1 MVDKIESL
9 VERYDPLAALR
20 VALVLAALGGGLV
33 LAGQCAGC
41 GATPRDHHARLNA
54 MTSVA
59 DPTYAIAVETCDALR
74 DIVIART
81 GTTYAEDR
89 AAMDEIHA
97 VCDLVIQGFE
107 TLRSSQLS
115 ARAAI
120 DSGLPG
126 AVEAVVAEALAQ
138 WPHLMEMVN
147 NIDRLGRN

>member
-1 MVDKIESL
+1 
-9 VERYDPLAALR
+9 
-20 VALVLAALGGGLV
+20 
-33 LAGQCAGC
+33 
-41 GATPRDHHARLNA
+41 
-54 MTSVA
+54 
-59 DPTYAIAVETCDALR
+59 
-74 DIVIART
+74 
-81 GTTYAEDR
+81 
-89 AAMDEIHA
+89 MDEIHA